1 MKPSF
6 QCPSCGLRF
15 RVDSRYLGRRV
26 RCPRNGCEQ
35 SIRLQASSQEPA
47 VGDQPESSS
56 TGASKIAASPAASGS
71 ENSATADVWQRSA
84 TSRQS
89 RSQQRQQR
97 MMRQISSSRHR
108 TSRGWTR
115 RGLAAAVVLI
125 TAVGVA
131 AVLMPGS
138 GFRLSASADPFG
150 TGADD
155 VPIDSAL
162 LEAGEVR
169 TAAMIEAD
177 RRMKERQDRL
187 DQHILPYFRTY
198 CLDCHGPDLQE
209 GGIRVDVIATP
220 AEFLQDHRKWE
231 RVYRMMNAGAM
242 PPADHEPLPPPD
254 QQKRVLDMIYDEIFN
269 FDCELVQHAGR
280 PAVQRLNRAEYNNTI
295 RDLFGITLTPA
306 DDFPQDD
313 VGEGFDNIGD
323 VLSVPPLLMEKYLDA
338 AEAVARE
345 VIDTRDLTDGLQLD
359 FPAEKLRMGRD
370 QGRPGIDNRGF
381 ATLST
386 TGRLAAEIELPA
398 DGEYRIVV
406 EANATQAGDELA
418 RMALLM
424 DGESLLEAEIPG
436 HQQATTVEH
445 TVELQAGKHRVAAA
459 FLNDFYQPDAEDPKL
474 RDRNMGVRHIRV
486 SGPLNGDA
494 DLHHEVHRRLVRV
507 APSADVAVRQAAAQ
521 VMEDLLFR
529 AFRRPATGE
538 EIQRYAGL
546 VDQVVTEYEE
556 SWEYGLFVAVQAVLV
571 SPEFLFRLE
580 TEPASGDREE
590 DQVLNDYEVASRL
603 SYFLWSTMPD
613 EELFDLA
620 KAGQLRRAEV
630 LSAQVERMLKD
641 PRASAL
647 GDNFAAQWLNL
658 RNLSLVEPN
667 PELFPDFSDELRAD
681 MAEETLKFFNSLVA
695 EDRPISDFLNA
706 DYTYIN
712 QRLAKHYGIPEVS
725 GEEFVRVSLAGTRR
739 AGVLTHASILT
750 LTSNPGRT
758 SPVKRGKWILENI
771 LAQAPPPAPAG
782 VPALEESAE
791 DVSDLTLREQLERH
805 RADPGCAVC
814 HITMDALGMGFEN
827 FDAIGQWRDEE
838 AGKPVD
844 ASGDLPDGGHFSGA
858 IELISLLEQ
867 QQDEFVKAF
876 TEKLMTYALGRGL
889 EYYDRCAVDRI
900 VETARPQQ
908 HSFSAL
914 AKAIVLSDSFLK
926 RSATREVVI
935 PLAQQ

>member
-1 MKPSF
+1 
-6 QCPSCGLRF
+6 
-15 RVDSRYLGRRV
+15 
-26 RCPRNGCEQ
+26 
-35 SIRLQASSQEPA
+35 
-47 VGDQPESSS
+47 
-56 TGASKIAASPAASGS
+56 
-71 ENSATADVWQRSA
+71 
-84 TSRQS
+84 
-89 RSQQRQQR
+89 
-97 MMRQISSSRHR
+97 
-108 TSRGWTR
+108 
-115 RGLAAAVVLI
+115 VVLI

>member
-1 MKPSF
+1 M
-6 QCPSCGLRF
+6 
-15 RVDSRYLGRRV
+15 
-26 RCPRNGCEQ
+26 
-35 SIRLQASSQEPA
+35 
-47 VGDQPESSS
+47 
-56 TGASKIAASPAASGS
+56 
-71 ENSATADVWQRSA
+71 
-84 TSRQS
+84 
-89 RSQQRQQR
+89 
-97 MMRQISSSRHR
+97 
-108 TSRGWTR
+108 
-115 RGLAAAVVLI
+115 VLI

>member
-1 MKPSF
+1 
-6 QCPSCGLRF
+6 
-15 RVDSRYLGRRV
+15 
-26 RCPRNGCEQ
+26 
-35 SIRLQASSQEPA
+35 
-47 VGDQPESSS
+47 
-56 TGASKIAASPAASGS
+56 
-71 ENSATADVWQRSA
+71 
-84 TSRQS
+84 
-89 RSQQRQQR
+89 
-97 MMRQISSSRHR
+97 
-108 TSRGWTR
+108 
-115 RGLAAAVVLI
+115 
-125 TAVGVA
+125 
-131 AVLMPGS
+131 
-138 GFRLSASADPFG
+138 
-150 TGADD
+150 
-155 VPIDSAL
+155 
-162 LEAGEVR
+162 
-169 TAAMIEAD
+169 
-177 RRMKERQDRL
+177 
-187 DQHILPYFRTY
+187 
-198 CLDCHGPDLQE
+198 
-209 GGIRVDVIATP
+209 
-220 AEFLQDHRKWE
+220 
-231 RVYRMMNAGAM
+231 
-242 PPADHEPLPPPD
+242 
-254 QQKRVLDMIYDEIFN
+254 
-269 FDCELVQHAGR
+269 
-280 PAVQRLNRAEYNNTI
+280 
-295 RDLFGITLTPA
+295 
-306 DDFPQDD
+306 
-313 VGEGFDNIGD
+313 
-323 VLSVPPLLMEKYLDA
+323 
-338 AEAVARE
+338 
-345 VIDTRDLTDGLQLD
+345 
-359 FPAEKLRMGRD
+359 
-370 QGRPGIDNRGF
+370 
-381 ATLST
+381 
-386 TGRLAAEIELPA
+386 
-398 DGEYRIVV
+398 
-406 EANATQAGDELA
+406 
-418 RMALLM
+418 
-424 DGESLLEAEIPG
+424 LLEAEIPG

-459 FLNDFYQPDAEDPKL
+459 FLHDFYQPDAEDPKL

>member
-1 MKPSF
+1 MVLLTAG
-6 QCPSCGLRF
+6 GL
-15 RVDSRYLGRRV
+15 
-26 RCPRNGCEQ
+26 
-35 SIRLQASSQEPA
+35 
-47 VGDQPESSS
+47 
-56 TGASKIAASPAASGS
+56 
-71 ENSATADVWQRSA
+71 
-84 TSRQS
+84 
-89 RSQQRQQR
+89 
-97 MMRQISSSRHR
+97 
-108 TSRGWTR
+108 
-115 RGLAAAVVLI
+115 
-125 TAVGVA
+125 A

-138 GFRLSASADPFG
+138 GFRLAASADPFG
-150 TGADD
+150 TGAGD

-242 PPADHEPLPPPD
+242 PPADHEPLPPQD

-338 AEAVARE
+338 AEAVATE
-345 VIDTRDLTDGLQLD
+345 VIDTRDLTDGLRLD

-381 ATLST
+381 ATLAT

-398 DGEYRIVV
+398 DGEYRIIV

-436 HQQATTVEH
+436 HQQATTVED
-445 TVELQAGKHRVAAA
+445 TVELKAGKHRVAVA

-507 APSADVAVRQAAAQ
+507 APSANVSVRQAAAQ

-590 DQVLNDYEVASRL
+590 DLVLNDYQVASRL

-712 QRLAKHYGIPEVS
+712 QRLAEHYGIPEVS

-858 IELISLLEQ
+858 IELIGLLEQ

>member
-1 MKPSF
+1 
-6 QCPSCGLRF
+6 
-15 RVDSRYLGRRV
+15 
-26 RCPRNGCEQ
+26 
-35 SIRLQASSQEPA
+35 
-47 VGDQPESSS
+47 
-56 TGASKIAASPAASGS
+56 
-71 ENSATADVWQRSA
+71 
-84 TSRQS
+84 
-89 RSQQRQQR
+89 
-97 MMRQISSSRHR
+97 
-108 TSRGWTR
+108 
-115 RGLAAAVVLI
+115 VVLI

-242 PPADHEPLPPPD
+242 PPADHEPLPPQD

>member
-1 MKPSF
+1 
-6 QCPSCGLRF
+6 
-15 RVDSRYLGRRV
+15 
-26 RCPRNGCEQ
+26 
-35 SIRLQASSQEPA
+35 
-47 VGDQPESSS
+47 
-56 TGASKIAASPAASGS
+56 
-71 ENSATADVWQRSA
+71 
-84 TSRQS
+84 
-89 RSQQRQQR
+89 
-97 MMRQISSSRHR
+97 
-108 TSRGWTR
+108 
-115 RGLAAAVVLI
+115 VVLI

-242 PPADHEPLPPPD
+242 PPADHEPLPPQD
-254 QQKRVLDMIYDEIFN
+254 QHKRVLDMIYDEIFN

>member
-1 MKPSF
+1 M
-6 QCPSCGLRF
+6 
-15 RVDSRYLGRRV
+15 
-26 RCPRNGCEQ
+26 
-35 SIRLQASSQEPA
+35 
-47 VGDQPESSS
+47 
-56 TGASKIAASPAASGS
+56 
-71 ENSATADVWQRSA
+71 
-84 TSRQS
+84 
-89 RSQQRQQR
+89 
-97 MMRQISSSRHR
+97 
-108 TSRGWTR
+108 
-115 RGLAAAVVLI
+115 VLL

-138 GFRLSASADPFG
+138 GFRLSASADPSG

-155 VPIDSAL
+155 VPMDSAL

-242 PPADHEPLPPPD
+242 PPADHEPLPPQD

-386 TGRLAAEIELPA
+386 TGRLSAEIELPA
-398 DGEYRIVV
+398 DGEYRISV

-424 DGESLLEAEIPG
+424 DDESLLEAEIPG

-445 TVELQAGKHRVAAA
+445 TVELRAGKHRVAAA

-507 APSADVAVRQAAAQ
+507 APSADVTVRQAAAQ

-613 EELFDLA
+613 KELFDLA

-681 MAEETLKFFNSLVA
+681 MAEETLTFFNSLVA

-712 QRLAKHYGIPEVS
+712 QRLAKHYGMPEVS

-791 DVSDLTLREQLERH
+791 DVSDLTLREQLEKH

>member
-1 MKPSF
+1 M
-6 QCPSCGLRF
+6 
-15 RVDSRYLGRRV
+15 
-26 RCPRNGCEQ
+26 
-35 SIRLQASSQEPA
+35 
-47 VGDQPESSS
+47 
-56 TGASKIAASPAASGS
+56 
-71 ENSATADVWQRSA
+71 
-84 TSRQS
+84 
-89 RSQQRQQR
+89 
-97 MMRQISSSRHR
+97 
-108 TSRGWTR
+108 
-115 RGLAAAVVLI
+115 VLI

-242 PPADHEPLPPPD
+242 PPADHEPLPPQD